1 MGETKILL
9 SANPGLSHNEILKI
23 LEHYDRITPEAIA
36 AVIMANNERLALHI
50 NTCLQNNSQS

>member
-9 SANPGLSHNEILKI
+9 SSNPGLSHSEILKI

-36 AVIMANNERLALHI
+36 AVIMANNDRLALHI